1 MVQDYTMKKPQ
12 LINDFI
18 YHIFNRGV
26 EKRKTFLEKG
36 DFVRFIR
43 DLYEF
48 NDEDAVIN
56 LSYHFNPKTIEVE
69 PRYIKKEQKKRK
81 LLVDILAFVLMPNHF
96 HLILRQLKE
105 NGISRF
111 MQKLGTGYTMYFNKK
126 NDRVGSLFQGRYKAV
141 MVKEEPHFIF
151 LPSYIHLNPI
161 KLYRGSTSINSMLRF
176 LEDYKWSS
184 LPDYLGKKNFPSV
197 TSRDFFSDY
206 FGGKGAYHSE
216 IKDLLKGKMKR
227 YLPVIDEVKLDA
239 DF

>member
-69 PRYIKKEQKKRK
+69 PRYIKK
-81 LLVDILAFVLMPNHF
+81 
-96 HLILRQLKE
+96 
-105 NGISRF
+105 
-111 MQKLGTGYTMYFNKK
+111 
-126 NDRVGSLFQGRYKAV
+126 
-141 MVKEEPHFIF
+141 
-151 LPSYIHLNPI
+151 
-161 KLYRGSTSINSMLRF
+161 
-176 LEDYKWSS
+176 
-184 LPDYLGKKNFPSV
+184 
-197 TSRDFFSDY
+197 
-206 FGGKGAYHSE
+206 
-216 IKDLLKGKMKR
+216 
-227 YLPVIDEVKLDA
+227 
-239 DF
+239 